1 MLAFRFVVCIAVL
14 ALAAGRYSFIG
25 IGDWGG
31 AATTDEYKKNQY
43 AVANQMALTIKNT
56 DAQFIVNTG
65 DNFYWCGLQN
75 TSDFQVQETFV
86 QPYKDISKDIPWY
99 SILGNHEYAYD
110 VDSQVDLTN
119 ILPNW
124 YMPARYYSVR
134 RELGQGKYMTLI
146 ALDSNPCIKKYR
158 ANSSKGW
165 DPCGSH
171 PTCSPLNTDDDFE
184 GACLFHDHI
193 ITQSCTDQYE
203 WLKKTLEEIPKDDWI
218 IVTGHHAADEIDDE
232 PITQAFVDH
241 GFSIY
246 LNGHSHFLNQYTL
259 NGKGAWLTTGAGS
272 LTPTADQQDSV
283 TEAKLEGVDIDVNG
297 NNVVTG
303 EHIGQ
308 GGFEHKTIFKAKIAG
323 FTLHTWNDDF
333 SALKTEFIA
342 DNGEVL
348 HAFESDINGNWK
360 ALDRRDE

>member
-1 MLAFRFVVCIAVL
+1 MLSIRFVVALAVL
-14 ALAAGRYSFIG
+14 AVAAAKYSFLSV
-25 IGDWGG
+25 GDWGG
-31 AATTDEYKKNQY
+31 AATTDAYRSNQY
-43 AVANQMALTIKNT
+43 AVADRMAAVINVT

-65 DNFYWCGLQN
+65 DNFYWCGIQN

-86 QPYKDISKDIPWY
+86 KPYKDISTDITWY

-110 VDSQVDLTN
+110 VQSQVDLMD

-124 YMPARYYSVR
+124 FMPARYYSVR
-134 RELGQGKYMTLI
+134 RELAPGQYMTFI
-146 ALDSNPCIKKYR
+146 ALDTNPCIKKYR

-193 ITQSCTDQYE
+193 MTQSCTEQFE
-203 WLKKTLEEIPKDDWI
+203 WFKKALEQTPKDDWLI
-218 IVTGHHAADEIDDE
+218 ISGHHPGDEIDEE
-232 PITQAFVDH
+232 PFTQYMIEH
-241 GFSIY
+241 GFSLY
-246 LNGHSHFLNQYTL
+246 LNGHTHILNQYTI
-259 NGKGAWLTTGAGS
+259 NKKGAWVTTGAGS
-272 LTPTADQQDSV
+272 LTETSDQLEHV
-283 TEAKLEGVDIDVNG
+283 TVAKTEGIDIDVEG

-303 EHIGQ
+303 EHLRSRGL
-308 GGFEHKTIFKAKIAG
+308 EHRTVWVGKVAG

-342 DNGEVL
+342 DNGEVW
-348 HAFESDINGNWK
+348 HAFESDKEGNWK
-360 ALDRRDE
+360 TFDKHD